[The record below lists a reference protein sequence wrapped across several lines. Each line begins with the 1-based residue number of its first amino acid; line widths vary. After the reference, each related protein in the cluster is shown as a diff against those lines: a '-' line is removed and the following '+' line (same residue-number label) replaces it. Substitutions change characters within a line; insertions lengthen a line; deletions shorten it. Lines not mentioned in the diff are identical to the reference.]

1 MIRRRLCFIRSA
13 LAAALLLGTAGWG
26 GARAAGDPV
35 IIAFTPTAAAAGM
48 FAGVAEGLFAKQG
61 IAAEP
66 LTQSNGVG
74 VVAAVQSGSAQV
86 GSVAAGVFFG
96 AVQNGLDP
104 VAIGCQS
111 LFGPGTDVLAVIAR
125 KGEAITKAK
134 DFEGKR
140 VAVPGLNGGHH
151 LMFMTW
157 LRANGADPGKV
168 NFVEVNHPQ
177 QADVLRG
184 RSVDAVVTAEPNI
197 ARIVQAGLGTIVS
210 RLNDAGG
217 NFPDAFFIA
226 TRAWANAHPADVIAF
241 QQGLADGVAFAEANP
256 DKSAEDTA
264 KYLKQDVAIVKQA
277 GKQNFCTA
285 DLTKHVEQL
294 NHVMLDLGLTKE
306 PIDPAKVVWRK
317 PVPGG

>member
-1 MIRRRLCFIRSA
+1 M
-13 LAAALLLGTAGWG
+13 LASLGS
-26 GARAAGDPV
+26 ARAASDTV
-35 IIAFTPTAAAAGM
+35 TIAFTPTAAAAGL
-48 FAGVAEGLFAKQG
+48 FAGAAEGFFTKHG
-61 IAAEP
+61 IQAEL

-74 VVAAVQSGSAQV
+74 VVAAVQSSSAQI

-104 VAIGCQS
+104 VVVGCQS

-125 KGEAITKAK
+125 KGETIKTAK

-157 LRANGADPGKV
+157 MRAHGGDPDKI

-210 RLNDAGG
+210 RLNDVPG
-217 NFPDAFFIA
+217 NFPDAFFVA
-226 TRAWANAHPADVIAF
+226 TRPWADAHRKDVLAF
-241 QQGLADGVAFAEANP
+241 QAGLADGIAFVDSNP

-264 KYLKQDVAIVKQA
+264 NYLKQDPALVRQA
-277 GKQNFCTA
+277 GKQNLCTG
-285 DLTKHVEQL
+285 DLVKHVDDL
-294 NHVMLDLGLTKE
+294 NRVMLNLGLAKA
-306 PIDPAKVVWRK
+306 PIDAAKAVWR
-317 PVPGG
+317 